1 MSLFNFKSSKP
12 SFELKAL
19 PMDIPQF
26 QEWSY
31 RIIKKANLPTK
42 NIETQQFAL
51 AGMILQSSPTEFFRP
66 DEYYVDCLRKA
77 AADQLAMQIIQDMKD
92 RRAKEALEQTKK
104 EKGEATPKLTIVADE
119 KTKT

>member
-1 MSLFNFKSSKP
+1 
-12 SFELKAL
+12 
-19 PMDIPQF
+19 MDIPQF

-77 AADQLAMQIIQDMKD
+77 AADQLAMQVIQDMKD
-92 RRAKEALEQTKK
+92 RRAKEVLEQTKK
-104 EKGEATPKLTIVADE
+104 EKGEATPKLTVIADE